1 MHREHG
7 VPILKNCLV
16 LFFFSLSLFFKGS
29 KSSFECCLIDMYI
42 YIRIYDVNKDFSI
55 GFGEWLSF
63 LSLPVSG
70 VKGFRLVTH
79 KTW

>member
-1 MHREHG
+1 
-7 VPILKNCLV
+7 
-16 LFFFSLSLFFKGS
+16 
-29 KSSFECCLIDMYI
+29 MYI